1 MNKSRVFIIAE
12 AGVNHNGS
20 LDLAKKLVDMAV
32 LAGCDAVKF
41 QTFKADNLLIASAPK
56 ADYQLK
62 ATPGDESQ
70 YEMIKRLELKIKD
83 HQELIS
89 YCAER
94 SIEFFSSPFDL
105 ESIDLLN
112 SLKLDIFKIPSGE
125 ITNLPYLKKI
135 ASLNKRIILST
146 GMADLTEIRAAL
158 EVLESCG
165 TIKEK
170 ISLLYCVSDYPASF
184 EDIDLKTI
192 IALKKEFSLKVGY
205 SDHTLGWEAAIAA
218 VALGAEIIEKHLT
231 LDKSLPGPD
240 HKASLNPDE
249 FKAMVLAIRN
259 IEKGLGQGVKK
270 ISFSEARNREVV
282 RKSIVAAKIIRQG
295 EEFSEFNL
303 ATKRPSGGINPMRW
317 KDVIGKKAK
326 RQFQIDELIEL

>member
-303 ATKRPSGGINPMRW
+303 ATKRPSGGISPMRW
-317 KDVIGKKAK
+317 EDVIGKKAK